1 MLAVKSA
8 RVTRRL
14 PKESHQKRK
23 RHHSSL
29 RSFIFHTVY
38 DTFFSAVRVLLVLME
53 SIQPIA
59 EMNKE
64 ICHDEFLLLR
74 SWTRKHARKSALNDA
89 IKNRLLAEDGI
100 ASRDMASSIDLP
112 QINQNNTMLI
122 QISPHALKGTLSCD
136 IWFVNMCIVT

>member
-53 SIQPIA
+53 SIEPIA

-64 ICHDEFLLLR
+64 ICHDDFYCCEVGQGNTQGSLPSTTQSRIDCLQRMASHLGIWLPALIF
-74 SWTRKHARKSALNDA
+74 RKST
-89 IKNRLLAEDGI
+89 K
-100 ASRDMASSIDLP
+100 
-112 QINQNNTMLI
+112 T
-122 QISPHALKGTLSCD
+122 TLCL
-136 IWFVNMCIVT
+136 FKYLRMH